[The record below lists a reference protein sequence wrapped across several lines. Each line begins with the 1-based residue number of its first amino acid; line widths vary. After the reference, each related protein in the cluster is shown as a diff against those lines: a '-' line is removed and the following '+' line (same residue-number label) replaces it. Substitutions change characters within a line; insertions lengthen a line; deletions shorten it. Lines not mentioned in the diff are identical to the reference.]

1 MKGTIKIYISNLYL
15 LRRIIMKIIRFR
27 RNIYGKISPKY
38 AGIIE
43 KPGGIYL
50 AEILSSKR
58 NKEITAPALKK
69 KENDLLK
76 NDFFLSVF
84 IALN

>member
-1 MKGTIKIYISNLYL
+1 MK
-15 LRRIIMKIIRFR
+15 
-27 RNIYGKISPKY
+27 IYGKIRPKY

-50 AEILSSKR
+50 AKILSN
-58 NKEITAPALKK
+58 NKNKKTTEATLKK

-76 NDFFLSVF
+76 NDFFLSGF